1 MPARRRLSPESIRLR
16 LMLALSAVALA
27 LSVYLAAIFTHP
39 LTVALVV
46 GWVVMAG
53 VAVDGIRRERD

>member
-16 LMLALSAVALA
+16 LMLALSAIALA
-27 LSVYLAAIFTHP
+27 LSVHLATIFTHP

-46 GWVVMAG
+46 GWVAVAG